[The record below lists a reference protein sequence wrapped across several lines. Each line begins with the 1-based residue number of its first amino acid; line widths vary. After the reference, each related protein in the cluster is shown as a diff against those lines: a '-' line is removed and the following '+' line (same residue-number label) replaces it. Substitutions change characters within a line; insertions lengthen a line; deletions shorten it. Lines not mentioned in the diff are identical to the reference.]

1 MPIIL
6 GVTPAKRAG
15 HVDRS
20 LSSNHTLNGGG
31 SLMSQSAL
39 TMISFVGV
47 IGGFLGLC
55 HVGLATVAVLE
66 AIGDRYLRI
75 LAG

>member
-1 MPIIL
+1 
-6 GVTPAKRAG
+6 
-15 HVDRS
+15 
-20 LSSNHTLNGGG
+20 
-31 SLMSQSAL
+31 MSQSAL
-39 TMISFVGV
+39 MMISFVGV

-66 AIGDRYLRI
+66 AIGNRYLRI